1 MILDGEDITNDSPR
15 KFRDHGIAHI
25 TEDRMGRGLVLDM
38 SIEENAIL
46 GAHHTPPIASEQGFL
61 LDSDA
66 MKTYT
71 EQLIQEFDI
80 KTPSRLNPAS
90 SLSGGNLQ
98 KLILARELS
107 REPKV
112 LVAASP
118 TKGLDVGATE
128 FIRKKLIEQQGKDIA
143 VLLVSEDLDEIFDL
157 SDNIVVMYEGSIVGA
172 MNCSDVTYD
181 EVGLM
186 MTGVVKET

>member
-1 MILDGEDITNDSPR
+1 MR
-15 KFRDHGIAHI
+15 
-25 TEDRMGRGLVLDM
+25 RGLVLDM

-46 GAHHTPPIASEQGFL
+46 GAHHAQPIAQEQGFL

-66 MKTYT
+66 IRNYT
-71 EQLIQEFDI
+71 EKLITEYDI
-80 KTPSRLNPAS
+80 KTPSRLVPAS

-107 REPKV
+107 RNPKL

-128 FIRKKLIEQQGKDIA
+128 FIRNKIIEQQERGIA
-143 VLLVSEDLDEIFDL
+143 VLLISEDLDEIFDV
-157 SDNIVVMYEGSIVGA
+157 SDDIVVMYEGSIVGA
-172 MNCSDVTYD
+172 IKCSEATYD
-181 EVGLM
+181 GVGLM
-186 MTGVVKET
+186 MTGVVEDNSN